1 MALAEKSVDSQL
13 PGVSKGKILDIAA
26 KGMEDPIDWFN
37 LPYASKVKPGEPDAW
52 QQLTVESEKV
62 EVIDVTLDR
71 AVVKATGKSFDLPN
85 INVDTTFTIEANQEQ
100 IIT

>member
-1 MALAEKSVDSQL
+1 MAFAEKSVDSQL

-26 KGMEDPIDWFN
+26 KGMEDQIDWFN

-71 AVVKATGKSFDLPN
+71 AVVKATGKISRSTN
-85 INVDTTFTIEANQEQ
+85 INVDTTFTIKANQEQ
-100 IIT
+100 IIA